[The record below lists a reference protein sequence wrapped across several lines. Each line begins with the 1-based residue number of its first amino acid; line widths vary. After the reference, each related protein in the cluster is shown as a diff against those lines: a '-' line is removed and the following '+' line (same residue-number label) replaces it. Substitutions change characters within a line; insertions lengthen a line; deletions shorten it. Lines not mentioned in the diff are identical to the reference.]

1 MFKEKTKNIHV
12 QKKTKPMDIKR
23 LFRKHTHTDPQPL
36 QVQGVGTAPITPTP
50 DQSELAAQ
58 ALLEVLIEQRRR
70 HVGKHHPD
78 TPDRQPKVKP
88 ASVVAPHD
96 KKYYHHLADRIRLAY
111 ELSSQRTQRFL
122 AFCEQQLKKP
132 DLPVTGS
139 GSLQLLETELYKRI
153 DIIDREGGKLKE
165 RWQHCLAEVT
175 LRLMNANDKHEPKQ
189 DSTKPDKK

>member
-1 MFKEKTKNIHV
+1 MIIKNI
-12 QKKTKPMDIKR
+12 
-23 LFRKHTHTDPQPL
+23 FRKHPHADPQPL

-58 ALLEVLIEQRRR
+58 ALLEVLVEQRKR
-70 HVGKHHPD
+70 HVSKHHKGIGK
-78 TPDRQPKVKP
+78 TEQPKVKP
-88 ASVVAPHD
+88 ANVVAPHD

-122 AFCEQQLKKP
+122 AFCEHQLRKP

-175 LRLMNANDKHEPKQ
+175 LRLMNAPDAHEPQ
-189 DSTKPDKK
+189 EDSTKPDKK